1 MQTLKND
8 FSIVKRKSFQFYS
21 LNLQLSSSE
30 TPYHVCLDPNT
41 AHRSTPLQLA
51 EWTYTDVKKHR
62 FEKAAVNSASLS
74 ERSSNTDQGPS
85 QGTATHWWAK
95 KKSYKPHHTESTNRS
110 QMLWRSNSA
119 PSHWMHYN
127 EESASQQ
134 LQITHYKWTL
144 TGTLQHA
151 ERRENLWQNQ
161 SIPAIASFA
170 LEPTKDP
177 TSTAKSSSMVPYY
190 ASHLFVLLTYKSFAP
205 VLQWHN

>member
-8 FSIVKRKSFQFYS
+8 FSIVKRKGFHFYS

-30 TPYHVCLDPNT
+30 TPYHVCSDPNT

-62 FEKAAVNSASLS
+62 FEKAAVNLACLS
-74 ERSSNTDQGPS
+74 ERSSNTDQVPS

-95 KKSYKPHHTESTNRS
+95 KKSYRPLHTESANRS
-110 QMLWRSNSA
+110 QLWSSNSA

-127 EESASQQ
+127 EESAPQK
-134 LQITHYKWTL
+134 LQITHDKLML
-144 TGTLQHA
+144 TGTLQYA
-151 ERRENLWQNQ
+151 QRKENLWQKK

-177 TSTAKSSSMVPYY
+177 ISTAKSSSTVPYCT
-190 ASHLFVLLTYKSFAP
+190 SHLFVLLTYKSFAP
-205 VLQWHN
+205 VLKWHN